1 MKKFLTN
8 RILAFFGKKRKNERV
23 KMLRGVG
30 ADYSPLY
37 FCEFGGFIFQKRSNK
52 IVDTLRRSA

>member
-1 MKKFLTN
+1 MKFLTN
-8 RILAFFGKKRKNERV
+8 RILAFFGKKCKNERV

-37 FCEFGGFIFQKRSNK
+37 FYEFGGLIFQKRTNK
-52 IVDTLRRSA
+52 IVDVLRRRA